1 MHDVTLIIATVLVSL
16 GLVLVLWRELV
27 GAGERRGVGRV
38 RDVVGVLVP
47 VAATLALLMWV
58 WIS

>member
-27 GAGERRGVGRV
+27 GAGERRRVGRV
-38 RDVVGVLVP
+38 RDVVEVLVP